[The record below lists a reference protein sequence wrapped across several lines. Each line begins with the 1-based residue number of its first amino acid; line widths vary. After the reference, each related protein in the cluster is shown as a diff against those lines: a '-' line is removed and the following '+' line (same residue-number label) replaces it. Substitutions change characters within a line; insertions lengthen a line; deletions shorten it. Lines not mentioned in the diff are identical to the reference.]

1 MKPRT
6 SSFIFIMLLVA
17 VIALTIGS
25 PVLLSAAICMLVML
39 VLALASVVTALLT
52 LQARVVCAATR
63 LLRGEKA
70 AYQAEVSFR
79 SILPVG
85 DIVVNVAGGAGTDSI
100 RFGGMPFRVYRA
112 SGEKVFQHRVVY
124 APVSGSVW
132 VTDVFDLFTFRRT
145 LFAAGGEV
153 TVLPRR
159 RPLLPFQMQ
168 MGDTGPEEVRRF
180 PDDASSP
187 SGVREWRDGDLI
199 KRIHWKLTMKTYDP
213 SMRNLKP
220 MVRTY
225 DEAARPDMLVMPDL
239 ARLDAV
245 AERARTIEDAL
256 CEATLSVIAAQLE
269 EDAPVRLLLGRAGEI
284 EGQGAQDVG
293 AFAGAL
299 ARVAFDAETPYE
311 QALADATRRLDRTGA
326 IVLITSR
333 LTSRLADCAIR
344 LRQMSGVA
352 VAVIWITDTGR
363 ADADALM
370 ARLELAD
377 VIARRDNPFRA
388 GEGAEVQ

>member
-1 MKPRT
+1 M
-6 SSFIFIMLLVA
+6 
-17 VIALTIGS
+17 
-25 PVLLSAAICMLVML
+25 LSAAICMLVML
-39 VLALASVVTALLT
+39 VLALTSVATALLT
-52 LQARVVCAATR
+52 LRARVVCAATR

-112 SGEKVFQHRVVY
+112 SGEKVFQHRGVY
-124 APVSGSVW
+124 APVSGNVW

-284 EGQGAQDVG
+284 EGHGAQDVG

>member
-52 LQARVVCAATR
+52 LRARVVCAATR

-100 RFGGMPFRVYRA
+100 RFGGMPFRVY
-112 SGEKVFQHRVVY
+112 
-124 APVSGSVW
+124 APVSGNVW

-145 LFAAGGEV
+145 LFAVGGEV

-284 EGQGAQDVG
+284 EGHGAQDVG

-363 ADADALM
+363 SDADALM

>member
-1 MKPRT
+1 MR
-6 SSFIFIMLLVA
+6 SD
-17 VIALTIGS
+17 
-25 PVLLSAAICMLVML
+25 
-39 VLALASVVTALLT
+39 
-52 LQARVVCAATR
+52 
-63 LLRGEKA
+63 
-70 AYQAEVSFR
+70 AE
-79 SILPVG
+79 
-85 DIVVNVAGGAGTDSI
+85 A
-100 RFGGMPFRVYRA
+100 
-112 SGEKVFQHRVVY
+112 
-124 APVSGSVW
+124 
-132 VTDVFDLFTFRRT
+132 
-145 LFAAGGEV
+145 
-153 TVLPRR
+153 
-159 RPLLPFQMQ
+159 
-168 MGDTGPEEVRRF
+168 
-180 PDDASSP
+180 
-187 SGVREWRDGDLI
+187 
-199 KRIHWKLTMKTYDP
+199 
-213 SMRNLKP
+213 
-220 MVRTY
+220 
-225 DEAARPDMLVMPDL
+225 
-239 ARLDAV
+239 
-245 AERARTIEDAL
+245 
-256 CEATLSVIAAQLE
+256 VIAAQLE

-284 EGQGAQDVG
+284 EGHGAQDVG

>member
-112 SGEKVFQHRVVY
+112 SGEKVFQHRGVY

-145 LFAAGGEV
+145 LFAAGGEAAAAQAAASV
-153 TVLPRR
+153 SDADGRHRAGGGSPVPGRRVFAVWRARMARR
-159 RPLLPFQMQ
+159 RPDQANSL
-168 MGDTGPEEVRRF
+168 EA
-180 PDDASSP
+180 DD
-187 SGVREWRDGDLI
+187 E
-199 KRIHWKLTMKTYDP
+199 
-213 SMRNLKP
+213 NL
-220 MVRTY
+220 RS
-225 DEAARPDMLVMPDL
+225 
-239 ARLDAV
+239 LDAQP
-245 AERARTIEDAL
+245 
-256 CEATLSVIAAQLE
+256 EADGTHL
-269 EDAPVRLLLGRAGEI
+269 
-284 EGQGAQDVG
+284 
-293 AFAGAL
+293 
-299 ARVAFDAETPYE
+299 
-311 QALADATRRLDRTGA
+311 
-326 IVLITSR
+326 
-333 LTSRLADCAIR
+333 
-344 LRQMSGVA
+344 
-352 VAVIWITDTGR
+352 
-363 ADADALM
+363 
-370 ARLELAD
+370 
-377 VIARRDNPFRA
+377 
-388 GEGAEVQ
+388 